1 MKKALCIFVAGML
14 LLLCSCT
21 GDTAGDTSVATST
34 TTTSDP
40 TSATTTSATAS
51 VTEGSTAPTHAADG
65 MTLIRLS
72 ENGPPVCKTT
82 SDREAVRRV
91 RELIDNTLKEPFVGS
106 MPGGWRFKVDFSDG
120 SIFTVSHGLLGS
132 NTGNYTITAEAADAL
147 YDALMAIYN
156 ATDAEESRYTANRYD
171 S

>member
-1 MKKALCIFVAGML
+1 MRKALCIFAAGML

-21 GDTAGDTSVATST
+21 GGTADDVSHSATTAFAPTST
-34 TTTSDP
+34 TTTSVP
-40 TSATTTSATAS
+40 AS
-51 VTEGSTAPTHAADG
+51 VTEGSTAPTRADG

-72 ENGPPVCKTT
+72 ESGPPVCKTT

-91 RELIDNTLKEPFVGS
+91 RELIDNVEKEPFVGS
-106 MPGGWRFKVDFSDG
+106 KPAGWRFKVDFSDG
-120 SIFTVSHGLLGS
+120 SIVTVSHGLLGS

-156 ATDAEESRYTANRYD
+156 ATDAAEARYTANRYNP
-171 S
+171 